1 MLTNAHVHFD
11 KNYSSADFCGQLF
24 CLSAGNSEEWRDAA
38 VFVRALNGA
47 DRSVDDVVS
56 CAKAAS
62 NACEDLP
69 HRICGIR
76 GLVSAGIHP
85 WTLVSG
91 SVGAT
96 ADVAEIAGA
105 ASIDARL
112 SWLVK
117 LLEKNSSEVAAV
129 GECGI
134 DLYSPE
140 LRAVLPVQRYVFE
153 KQMELAARY
162 EKPLII
168 HCRRSIQYFF
178 EYAPRL
184 KNLPSI
190 IFHAFP
196 GTFSDCE
203 SLLRRGLNA
212 FFSFGGSFAQKVEA
226 AGDGARSA
234 LPGVLIRGGRHAAEC
249 VEKLAADRLL
259 FETDAVNCAST
270 LLPKVYDAA
279 AALRGVSVEE
289 LCAVCEK
296 NFRRAFFVHP

>member
-11 KNYSSADFCGQLF
+11 KKYSSADFCGQLI
-24 CLSAGNSEEWRDAA
+24 CLSVGNPEEWKDTSA
-38 VFVRALNGA
+38 FVRALNKTV
-47 DRSVDDVVS
+47 R
-56 CAKAAS
+56 
-62 NACEDLP
+62 
-69 HRICGIR
+69 
-76 GLVSAGIHP
+76 SAGIHP

-117 LLEKNSSEVAAV
+117 LLENNSSEVAAV

-134 DLYSPE
+134 DLYTPE
-140 LRAVLPVQRYVFE
+140 LKTALPAQIVAFE

-162 EKPLII
+162 EKPLVV

-184 KNLPSI
+184 KKLPSV

-196 GTFSDCE
+196 GTISDCE
-203 SLLRRGLNA
+203 SLLRRGINA
-212 FFSFGGSFAQKVEA
+212 YFSFGGSFAQKEKTTA
-226 AGDGARSA
+226 DGTQSA
-234 LPGVLIRGGRHAAEC
+234 LPDMFIRGGKHAAEC
-249 VEKLAADRLL
+249 VKKLALDRLL
-259 FETDAVNCAST
+259 FETDAADCAAV

-279 AALRGVSVEE
+279 AALRGVSVGE
-289 LCAVCEK
+289 LESVCGE
-296 NFRRAFFVHP
+296 NFSRAYCSSILFTQGTCSYAMI